1 MDRLVFILVV
11 LAVATAA
18 GLWWRSRNGRYT
30 AIDPALLTSDDPTP
44 PGSDLLGPAQ
54 LGSPLGSRATFVQLS
69 SEVCAPCRRTHAV
82 LGALAAEHEDLAHVD
97 LDVAEHL
104 DLVRR
109 FNVLRTPTT
118 LVLDAQGAV
127 VGRLSGGTD
136 RHHALAA
143 LSQLPASTS
152 PASTTTATRSHS

>member
-1 MDRLVFILVV
+1 VLRLVLVLLV
-11 LAVATAA
+11 LAVATAI

-30 AIDPALLTSDDPTP
+30 AIDPALVPDGSAGKADAG
-44 PGSDLLGPAQ
+44 PGLVASNEIGAA
-54 LGSPLGSRATFVQLS
+54 LGSRATFVQLS

-82 LGALAAEHEDLAHVD
+82 LGAIAAEHDDVVHVD
-97 LDVAEHL
+97 LDVTEHL

-118 LVLDAQGAV
+118 LVLDPHGTV

-143 LSQLPASTS
+143 LSHVPATS
-152 PASTTTATRSHS
+152 IRSKS